1 VEDEVVGRGAARV
14 CLVGSAPPRRCGI
27 ATFTDDLRLALTA
40 SVGAPPAVQVAVTDP
55 GGAYDYADGV
65 VFEVQESQ
73 PSDYLAAA
81 AFVNGLD
88 VDVVCVQHEFGIF
101 GGPTGRHID
110 RFLDRV
116 DAPVVTTLHTVLRNP
131 SPEVRAATRR
141 LADRSS
147 RLVVLADQAVEL
159 LEVGY
164 GIPSERVAMIPHGV
178 PELPP
183 VDQPAAKAAVGAA
196 GRTLL
201 LTFGLLGPSK
211 GIEVAI
217 EAMPA
222 VVAAHPDVLYLVLG
236 ATHPHVRQE
245 HGEAYRSSLEARVHE
260 LGLDDHVRSSTATST
275 STSCAGTW
283 PRPDVYITPYH
294 GAEQIVSGTL
304 AYAVGMGR
312 AVVSTPY
319 RYAVEMLGD
328 GRGSLVPFGDAGA
341 LAAAVDGLLA
351 DDEARAAVQRRAR
364 EHGRSM
370 AWPAVARLVRR
381 PLRRGDRRAPAAA
394 RPLDA
399 RRGAATLLRLPPEAD
414 RRHRVLPARDPRHP
428 RPGPRLLH
436 RRRRPR
442 PRGRRAGGGAPRRPG
457 RRRPRPDLPELP
469 RRRPAAGRDV
479 REPAHLRPPPRPR
492 SDSEDTLGQALWGL
506 GETVSGSPDAGARA
520 LAAELVGRSLP
531 AAGRLTATRA
541 TAYALVGLHGHLG
554 RFPGAVATATT
565 MRHLATRLASR
576 LADHRGPGWTW
587 FDDALTYGNAKVRR
601 RCS

>member
-1 VEDEVVGRGAARV
+1 V

-27 ATFTDDLRLALTA
+27 ATFTDDLRMALTA

-260 LGLDDHVRSSTATST
+260 LGLDDHVRFVDRYVDLDELRRHLAAT
-275 STSCAGTW
+275 
-283 PRPDVYITPYH
+283 DVYITPYH

-319 RYAVEMLGD
+319 RYAIEMLGD
-328 GRGSLVPFGDAGA
+328 GRGSLVPFGDAEA
-341 LAAAVDGLLA
+341 LAVAVDELLA

-370 AWPAVARLVRR
+370 AWPAVARSYRDLFAEVIAEHQRR
-381 PLRRGDRRAPAAA
+381 PVPWTPVEVPRPSFAFLRRLTDDTGCFQHATHGIPDRAHGYCTDDVGRALVAAVQGEARLGDPVAAGLVPTYLSFLAAAQRPDGTFENLLTFDRRPVPAPTARTPSDRRSGGSA
-394 RPLDA
+394 RP
-399 RRGAATLLRLPPEAD
+399 
-414 RRHRVLPARDPRHP
+414 
-428 RPGPRLLH
+428 
-436 RRRRPR
+436 
-442 PRGRRAGGGAPRRPG
+442 
-457 RRRPRPDLPELP
+457 
-469 RRRPAAGRDV
+469 
-479 REPAHLRPPPRPR
+479 
-492 SDSEDTLGQALWGL
+492 
-506 GETVSGSPDAGARA
+506 
-520 LAAELVGRSLP
+520 
-531 AAGRLTATRA
+531 
-541 TAYALVGLHGHLG
+541 
-554 RFPGAVATATT
+554 
-565 MRHLATRLASR
+565 
-576 LADHRGPGWTW
+576 
-587 FDDALTYGNAKVRR
+587 
-601 RCS
+601 